1 MAVVDFFTVPMT
13 AHNIANKTSRAVID
27 RPYKRIRRFEM
38 GFSAGLLR
46 AIVRVDPIAD
56 EANDQRDDD
65 NKETDDN
72 R

>member
-1 MAVVDFFTVPMT
+1 
-13 AHNIANKTSRAVID
+13 VID
-27 RPYKRIRRFEM
+27 RPYSAFVVSN

-46 AIVRVDPIAD
+46 AIVGVDPIAD
-56 EANDQRDDD
+56 EANDQSDDD